1 MRHRSNS
8 VRLALPK
15 GRFLSPTADLL
26 NGIALGFEDYDSGTR
41 RYRLQ
46 SPRYP
51 FLSAKVLQERDICV
65 QVAVGN
71 YDLGICGSDWIE
83 ELQAG
88 YPASTLVRLLGLN
101 YGEGSLY
108 LVASCHSG
116 ISDVGDLVG
125 RQGSW
130 RIVSEYSNL
139 TQALTSNLRLR
150 RFRIFP
156 VWGAAGVYLPEDADL
171 AVLWA
176 RNEKEVESQGLF
188 PLMELFPVQAFLIAN
203 RDQLENKDVSP
214 ILDCFGPSTISRPR
228 TVVPGKPSVAAR
240 PAASL
245 SQGQEKGVKLAL
257 PDGHQKAP
265 TSQFL
270 ERAGLKIEG
279 YSGKTSERRLSADL
293 EWLSIKVI
301 RPQDMPLHVANGNF
315 DLAVTGRD
323 WLLEHLYRFPSS
335 PVIELLDLGFGK
347 VKIVAALA
355 QETSVADI
363 ADLRALVQ
371 AGKLS
376 PLRVASEYVN
386 IADKYLRD
394 NHISSYRLI
403 PTWGASEAFLPEDAD
418 LLIDNTQT
426 GKTLAEHNLRVID
439 VLLRSSAC
447 LIGNEHSISSP
458 DKRGKIESVV
468 AMLRRGLE

>member
-1 MRHRSNS
+1 MRQRLDS

-15 GRFLSPTADLL
+15 GRLLSPTAELL
-26 NGIALGFEDYDSGTR
+26 NGIGLGFEEYDSGAR

-51 FLSAKVLQERDICV
+51 SLSAKVLQERDVCV

-88 YPASTLVRLLGLN
+88 HPASTLVRLLGLN

-108 LVASCHSG
+108 LVAGCHLG
-116 ISDVGDLVG
+116 ISDVSDLVA
-125 RQGSW
+125 RRSAW

-139 TQALTSNLRLR
+139 TQALTSKLRLR
-150 RFRIFP
+150 RYRVFP
-156 VWGAAGVYLPEDADL
+156 VWGASGAYLPEDADL

-176 RNEKEVESQGLF
+176 RNEKEIESQGLF

-203 RDQLENKDVSP
+203 RNQLENRDVSP
-214 ILDCFGPSTISRPR
+214 ILDCFGPSTMSRR
-228 TVVPGKPSVAAR
+228 RDVVIGRLSVMAR
-240 PAASL
+240 PAASPPRWE
-245 SQGQEKGVKLAL
+245 EKEVKLAL
-257 PDGHQKAP
+257 PDGHQKVP

-279 YSGKTSERRLSADL
+279 YAGKTLERRLSADIG
-293 EWLSIKVI
+293 WMSTKVI
-301 RPQDMPLHVANGNF
+301 RPQDMPLHVANGHF
-315 DLAVTGRD
+315 DLAITGRD

-335 PVIELLDLGFGK
+335 PVTELLDLGFGK

-355 QETSVADI
+355 EETSVTTID
-363 ADLRALVQ
+363 DLRGLVQ
-371 AGKLS
+371 AGRLS
-376 PLRVASEYVN
+376 PLRVASEYVS

-394 NHISSYRLI
+394 NHISSYKLI

-426 GKTLAEHNLRVID
+426 GKTLAEHDLKVID

-447 LIGNEHSISSP
+447 LIGNTRSISSP
-458 DKRGKIESVV
+458 DKKEKMESVV
-468 AMLRRGLE
+468 TMLQRGLE

>member
-1 MRHRSNS
+1 VRYPSDS

-15 GRFLSPTADLL
+15 GRLLSPTAELL
-26 NGIALGFEDYDSGTR
+26 NGIGLSFEEYDSGAR

-51 FLSAKVLQERDICV
+51 FLSAKVLQERDVCV

-88 YPASTLVRLLGLN
+88 YPASTLVKLLGFD

-108 LVASCHSG
+108 LVAGCHSG
-116 ISDVGDLVG
+116 ISDVSDLAS
-125 RQGSW
+125 RPSAW
-130 RIVSEYSNL
+130 RIVSEYANL
-139 TQALTSNLRLR
+139 AQALASKLRLR
-150 RFRIFP
+150 SYRVFP
-156 VWGAAGVYLPEDADL
+156 VWGASAAYLPEDADL

-176 RNEKEVESQGLF
+176 RNEKEIESQGLCA
-188 PLMELFPVQAFLIAN
+188 LMELFPVQAFLIAN
-203 RDQLENKDVSP
+203 QNHLEKRDVSP
-214 ILDCFGPSTISRPR
+214 ILDCFGPC
-228 TVVPGKPSVAAR
+228 TVSKRRDVLAGGLSVAAR
-240 PAASL
+240 PAVS
-245 SQGQEKGVKLAL
+245 SPRGQEKVVRLAL

-279 YSGKTSERRLSADL
+279 YAGKTLERCLSADIR
-293 EWLSIKVI
+293 WMSIKVI
-301 RPQDMPLHVANGNF
+301 RPQDMPLHVANGHF
-315 DLAVTGRD
+315 DLAITGRD

-335 PVIELLDLGFGK
+335 PVTELLDLGFGK

-355 QETSVADI
+355 EETPAATID
-363 ADLRALVQ
+363 DLRGLVQ
-371 AGKLS
+371 TGTLS
-376 PLRVASEYVN
+376 PLRVASEYVS

-394 NHISSYRLI
+394 NHISSYKLI

-426 GKTLAEHNLRVID
+426 GKTLAEHDLRVID

-447 LIGNEHSISSP
+447 LVGNTHSIGSP
-458 DKRGKIESVV
+458 DKRERMESVV
-468 AMLRRGLE
+468 TMLQRGLE